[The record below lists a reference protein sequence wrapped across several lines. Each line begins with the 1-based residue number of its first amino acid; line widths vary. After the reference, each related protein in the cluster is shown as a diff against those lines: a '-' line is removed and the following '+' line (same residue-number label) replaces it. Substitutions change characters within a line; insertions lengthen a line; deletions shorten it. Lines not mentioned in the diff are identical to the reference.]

1 MKFGHRFQQ
10 VIEQTHPSVSD
21 QVRSRAARVT
31 PRGCRNRPT
40 RWRFIAR
47 APSARRAGSAPP
59 ASRVARE
66 LARAPAPSRAEGL
79 RRRTRPAADS
89 PRPNP
94 AAPVADDAP
103 SPEHDR
109 FIPFFFFPQFLCYK
123 TLKKCLK
130 NIPEERAAKED
141 TPEGLTTAETNSGTR
156 GKKELITLTA
166 EQRAFVKTL
175 NDEMKKFN
183 KFFMNAEEDL
193 VMRERALGEK
203 FHALVDKQTGKLV
216 CVNDS
221 EPTSIVTALKETRKA
236 FADFHGELVLL
247 EHWTSL
253 NYTAL
258 VKILKKHD
266 KRSRVRLRSP
276 FLVSALQQPFYST
289 EVLTELIKKTE
300 VRFRK
305 LHELTSEA
313 ETAERVTNGERFS
326 EKTAA
331 TEKRNKTHTKT
342 FPALARTRAAI
353 SCWDGM
359 KDEDSVKRPFGDGHT
374 GILKTAE
381 PASKKVKA

>member
-1 MKFGHRFQQ
+1 MPRASPLGDVETGPR
-10 VIEQTHPSVSD
+10 VGALSLALRP
-21 QVRSRAARVT
+21 RGAPGPPLPRLASRASSREPPRRHT
-31 PRGCRNRPT
+31 PRGSD
-40 RWRFIAR
+40 A
-47 APSARRAGSAPP
+47 
-59 ASRVARE
+59 
-66 LARAPAPSRAEGL
+66 APAWPPTHRA
-79 RRRTRPAADS
+79 RTRLP
-89 PRPNP
+89 
-94 AAPVADDAP
+94 PVADDAP

-109 FIPFFFFPQFLCYK
+109 FVPFFFFPQFLCYK

-193 VMRERALGEK
+193 VMRERALGTK
-203 FHALVDKQTGKLV
+203 FHALVDKQSGKLV

-221 EPTSIVTALKETRKA
+221 EPTSSVTALKETRKA

-300 VRFRK
+300 LRFRK

-313 ETAERVTNGERFS
+313 EAAERLTNGELTA
-326 EKTAA
+326 EKTASLE
-331 TEKRNKTHTKT
+331 TRNKTHTKT
-342 FPALARTRAAI
+342 PPALARTRAAI

-374 GILKTAE
+374 GILKASE

>member
-1 MKFGHRFQQ
+1 M
-10 VIEQTHPSVSD
+10 
-21 QVRSRAARVT
+21 
-31 PRGCRNRPT
+31 
-40 RWRFIAR
+40 
-47 APSARRAGSAPP
+47 
-59 ASRVARE
+59 
-66 LARAPAPSRAEGL
+66 
-79 RRRTRPAADS
+79 
-89 PRPNP
+89 
-94 AAPVADDAP
+94 
-103 SPEHDR
+103 
-109 FIPFFFFPQFLCYK
+109 
-123 TLKKCLK
+123 KKCLK

-193 VMRERALGEK
+193 VMRERALGTK
-203 FHALVDKQTGKLV
+203 FHALVDKQSGKLV

-221 EPTSIVTALKETRKA
+221 EPTSSVTALKETRKA

-313 ETAERVTNGERFS
+313 EAAERLTNGERS
-326 EKTAA
+326 AEKTASLETKNA
-331 TEKRNKTHTKT
+331 YKTHTKT
-342 FPALARTRAAI
+342 PPALARTRAAI

-374 GILKTAE
+374 GFLKAAE

>member
-1 MKFGHRFQQ
+1 M
-10 VIEQTHPSVSD
+10 
-21 QVRSRAARVT
+21 
-31 PRGCRNRPT
+31 
-40 RWRFIAR
+40 
-47 APSARRAGSAPP
+47 
-59 ASRVARE
+59 
-66 LARAPAPSRAEGL
+66 
-79 RRRTRPAADS
+79 
-89 PRPNP
+89 
-94 AAPVADDAP
+94 
-103 SPEHDR
+103 
-109 FIPFFFFPQFLCYK
+109 
-123 TLKKCLK
+123 KKCLK

-141 TPEGLTTAETNSGTR
+141 TPEGLTTAETNSATR

-193 VMRERALGEK
+193 VMRERALGTK
-203 FHALVDKQTGKLV
+203 FHALVDKQSGKLV

-221 EPTSIVTALKETRKA
+221 EPTSSVTALKETRKA

-300 VRFRK
+300 LRFRK

-313 ETAERVTNGERFS
+313 EAAERLTNGERS
-326 EKTAA
+326 AEKTASRVS
-331 TEKRNKTHTKT
+331 TRTKT
-342 FPALARTRAAI
+342 RTKTPPALARTRAAI

-374 GILKTAE
+374 GFLKAAE

>member
-1 MKFGHRFQQ
+1 M
-10 VIEQTHPSVSD
+10 
-21 QVRSRAARVT
+21 
-31 PRGCRNRPT
+31 
-40 RWRFIAR
+40 
-47 APSARRAGSAPP
+47 
-59 ASRVARE
+59 
-66 LARAPAPSRAEGL
+66 
-79 RRRTRPAADS
+79 
-89 PRPNP
+89 
-94 AAPVADDAP
+94 
-103 SPEHDR
+103 
-109 FIPFFFFPQFLCYK
+109 
-123 TLKKCLK
+123 KKCLK

-156 GKKELITLTA
+156 GKKALITLTA

-203 FHALVDKQTGKLV
+203 LHALVDKQSGKLV
-216 CVNDS
+216 CVNDYDS
-221 EPTSIVTALKETRKA
+221 PTSSVTALKETRKA

-276 FLVSALQQPFYST
+276 FLVSALLQPFYST

-313 ETAERVTNGERFS
+313 EAAGRLNGELTA
-326 EKTAA
+326 EKTASLE
-331 TEKRNKTHTKT
+331 TRTKT
-342 FPALARTRAAI
+342 RTKTPPALARTRAAI

-374 GILKTAE
+374 GFLKAAE
-381 PASKKVKA
+381 PASKKMKA

>member
-1 MKFGHRFQQ
+1 M
-10 VIEQTHPSVSD
+10 
-21 QVRSRAARVT
+21 
-31 PRGCRNRPT
+31 
-40 RWRFIAR
+40 
-47 APSARRAGSAPP
+47 
-59 ASRVARE
+59 
-66 LARAPAPSRAEGL
+66 
-79 RRRTRPAADS
+79 
-89 PRPNP
+89 
-94 AAPVADDAP
+94 
-103 SPEHDR
+103 
-109 FIPFFFFPQFLCYK
+109 
-123 TLKKCLK
+123 KKCLK

-141 TPEGLTTAETNSGTR
+141 TPEGLTRAETESAPR

-193 VMRERALGEK
+193 VMRERALGTR
-203 FHALVDKQTGKLV
+203 FHALVDKQSGKLIG
-216 CVNDS
+216 NGS
-221 EPTSIVTALKETRKA
+221 ETPTEALNEARRA

-266 KRSRVRLRSP
+266 KRSSLRLRSP

-300 VRFRK
+300 ARFRK
-305 LHELTSEA
+305 LHELTGEA
-313 ETAERVTNGERFS
+313 EAAERARNGDAET
-326 EKTAA
+326 KTASPSRPA
-331 TEKRNKTHTKT
+331 KTP
-342 FPALARTRAAI
+342 PALARTRAAI

-359 KDEDSVKRPFGDGHT
+359 KDEDSVKRPFGDSAGFS
-374 GILKTAE
+374 KASE

>member
-1 MKFGHRFQQ
+1 
-10 VIEQTHPSVSD
+10 
-21 QVRSRAARVT
+21 
-31 PRGCRNRPT
+31 
-40 RWRFIAR
+40 
-47 APSARRAGSAPP
+47 
-59 ASRVARE
+59 
-66 LARAPAPSRAEGL
+66 
-79 RRRTRPAADS
+79 
-89 PRPNP
+89 
-94 AAPVADDAP
+94 
-103 SPEHDR
+103 
-109 FIPFFFFPQFLCYK
+109 
-123 TLKKCLK
+123 LKKCLK

-141 TPEGLTTAETNSGTR
+141 TPEGLTTAETNSATR

-193 VMRERALGEK
+193 VMRERALGTK
-203 FHALVDKQTGKLV
+203 FHALVDKQSGKLV

-221 EPTSIVTALKETRKA
+221 EPTSSVTALKETRKA

-300 VRFRK
+300 LRFRK

-313 ETAERVTNGERFS
+313 EAAERLTNGERS
-326 EKTAA
+326 AEKTAA

-342 FPALARTRAAI
+342 PPALARTRAAI

-374 GILKTAE
+374 GILKASE

>member
-1 MKFGHRFQQ
+1 M
-10 VIEQTHPSVSD
+10 
-21 QVRSRAARVT
+21 
-31 PRGCRNRPT
+31 
-40 RWRFIAR
+40 
-47 APSARRAGSAPP
+47 
-59 ASRVARE
+59 
-66 LARAPAPSRAEGL
+66 
-79 RRRTRPAADS
+79 
-89 PRPNP
+89 
-94 AAPVADDAP
+94 
-103 SPEHDR
+103 
-109 FIPFFFFPQFLCYK
+109 
-123 TLKKCLK
+123 KKCLK

-193 VMRERALGEK
+193 VMRERALGTK
-203 FHALVDKQTGKLV
+203 FHALVDKQSGKLV

-221 EPTSIVTALKETRKA
+221 EPTSSVTALKETRKA

-300 VRFRK
+300 LRFRK

-313 ETAERVTNGERFS
+313 EAAERLTNGELAA
-326 EKTAA
+326 EKTASLE
-331 TEKRNKTHTKT
+331 TRNKTHTKT
-342 FPALARTRAAI
+342 PPALARTRAAI

-374 GILKTAE
+374 GFLKVAE